1 MIENEMTVSV
11 PLEVVKASEIE
22 PKEVKWLWYP
32 YIPVGKVTLLQGD
45 PGDGKSKLMLSIA
58 ALLSKGEPLPF
69 TETEE
74 NEPMTIIY
82 QTTEDDA
89 DDTVVPR
96 FNSAGGN
103 GENLIF
109 IKEDEKS
116 LSFGDNRIRE
126 AIEMYHAK
134 LLILDPMS
142 SYKMAISKED
152 YSELTALA
160 KEGITSRAE
169 ISELEQSANYYR
181 QKYFDSANALERMK
195 TKYDELKEK
204 CRPFLQALEHF
215 PEVAKLFTEKVKQL
229 FSFKEAQERAEK
241 EAREKER
248 QERIKARRNKRGM
261 ER

>member
-126 AIEMYHAK
+126 AIEMC
-134 LLILDPMS
+134 
-142 SYKMAISKED
+142 
-152 YSELTALA
+152 LTA
-160 KEGITSRAE
+160 
-169 ISELEQSANYYR
+169 
-181 QKYFDSANALERMK
+181 
-195 TKYDELKEK
+195 
-204 CRPFLQALEHF
+204 FLQATIL
-215 PEVAKLFTEKVKQL
+215 VAGLMVFKDHALLGLGLMLSAGEIPRIAGAFGLDTTTRANIMSAVYTAQTAVNMTRTVVQAVK
-229 FSFKEAQERAEK
+229 
-241 EAREKER
+241 
-248 QERIKARRNKRGM
+248 
-261 ER
+261 

>member
-142 SYKMAISKED
+142 SYIGESCSMNNANE
-152 YSELTALA
+152 T
-160 KEGITSRAE
+160 RAE
-169 ISELEQSANYYR
+169 FNHLIA
-181 QKYFDSANALERMK
+181 
-195 TKYDELKEK
+195 
-204 CRPFLQALEHF
+204 
-215 PEVAKLFTEKVKQL
+215 VAKDISVPDHTGAGRKTPCRTPGRSSTARSSSSPALDGCCSTVTGIPVSRTSVVCLYGLVRLPYRTEG
-229 FSFKEAQERAEK
+229 
-241 EAREKER
+241 
-248 QERIKARRNKRGM
+248 RRKTPCP
-261 ER
+261 

>member
-103 GENLIF
+103 GKTSSSSRKMKNLCP
-109 IKEDEKS
+109 
-116 LSFGDNRIRE
+116 L
-126 AIEMYHAK
+126 
-134 LLILDPMS
+134 
-142 SYKMAISKED
+142 
-152 YSELTALA
+152 
-160 KEGITSRAE
+160 GITV
-169 ISELEQSANYYR
+169 
-181 QKYFDSANALERMK
+181 F
-195 TKYDELKEK
+195 
-204 CRPFLQALEHF
+204 
-215 PEVAKLFTEKVKQL
+215 VKRL
-229 FSFKEAQERAEK
+229 RCTTPNF
-241 EAREKER
+241 
-248 QERIKARRNKRGM
+248 
-261 ER
+261 

>member
-1 MIENEMTVSV
+1 MKQMENEMNVNV
-11 PLEVVKASEIE
+11 PLEVIKASEIE

-32 YIPVGKVTLLQGD
+32 YIPYGKVTLLQGD

-109 IKEDEKS
+109 IKEDEKGS
-116 LSFGDNRIRE
+116 TARLYQAKYAKGRIGIITPISCQFCNTCNRIR
-126 AIEMYHAK
+126 
-134 LLILDPMS
+134 
-142 SYKMAISKED
+142 
-152 YSELTALA
+152 
-160 KEGITSRAE
+160 ITSDGKIKLCLHSNEETDIRYYLNKPMIFKEVLKE
-169 ISELEQSANYYR
+169 IILKKPDKHNLLESNSSDTYR
-181 QKYFDSANALERMK
+181 QMYE
-195 TKYDELKEK
+195 
-204 CRPFLQALEHF
+204 
-215 PEVAKLFTEKVKQL
+215 
-229 FSFKEAQERAEK
+229 
-241 EAREKER
+241 
-248 QERIKARRNKRGM
+248 IGG
-261 ER
+261 